1 MTPGKTLHI
10 GMSLAPTWLNGDAW
24 RRADS
29 DVEGMYSADFH
40 ADVARRAEA
49 AHLDFVFRPD
59 TLFLNTPAVAQGAAF
74 AGLDPTMLMAV
85 MARETRHIG
94 LLTTISTTFLPPYM
108 VARQLQSLN
117 WLSNG
122 RAGWNIVTALEGHE
136 NFGMGHMPSAEAR
149 YAQAAE
155 FTAVVRALWDS
166 YPHAALKQDRA
177 SGLYADP
184 DLVKPIDHEGPA
196 FKVKGPLNLPACG
209 EAPIPL
215 VQAGASPAGRAFAA
229 SVADAVFISAP
240 DMDAAIA
247 VRRDLRSRAVACGR
261 QADAIRVLPGLS
273 LYLAPSRAEAQDL
286 FAQTHARADLSRRRA
301 VITEMTGLDLSQ
313 WPVDRSISGADLPPP
328 PEHVRSRTH
337 SDLLRRAIL
346 RDAPTLAELL
356 LRPEVMGSGHW
367 QVVGTVDDAVAEI
380 SRWAEAGAMD
390 GFIATPGGSVD
401 CMHLALGAL
410 VPRLAE
416 AGLFRKA
423 YTGST
428 FAEHLRA

>member
-1 MTPGKTLHI
+1 MIPGKTLHI

-29 DVEGMYSADFH
+29 NVEGMYSADFH

-59 TLFLNTPAVAQGAAF
+59 TLFLNTPAVSHGAAF

-108 VARQLQSLN
+108 VARQLQSLH
-117 WLSNG
+117 WLSYG
-122 RAGWNIVTALEGHE
+122 RAGWNIVTALDGHE
-136 NFGMGHMPSAEAR
+136 NFGMDQMPSAEAR

-155 FTAVVRALWDS
+155 FTSVVRALWDS

-184 DLVKPIDHEGPA
+184 ALVKPIDHAGHT
-196 FKVKGPLNLPACG
+196 FRVKGPLNLPASG

-215 VQAGASPAGRAFAA
+215 VQAGTSPAGRAFAA

-247 VRRDLRSRAVACGR
+247 VRQDLRERAVACGR
-261 QADAIRVLPGLS
+261 RADDIRVLPGLS
-273 LYLAPSRAEAQDL
+273 LYLAASRAEAQSL
-286 FAQTHARADLSRRRA
+286 FAETHARADLTRRRA

-313 WPVDRSISGADLPPP
+313 WPDDRPISAADLPPP
-328 PEHVRSRTH
+328 PAHVRSRTH

-380 SRWAEAGAMD
+380 VRWAQAGAMD

-401 CMHLALGAL
+401 SMHLALGDL

-416 AGLFRKA
+416 KGLFRKA

-428 FAEHLRA
+428 FAEHLRG